1 MRFVILSA
9 ATLLMTLAPLVGAH
23 KQEDAMEPQFPQ
35 KQNAGDLL
43 RACAASPLSGTG
55 RVRSRYCAGFVSG
68 VEEAVRLLQLHGK
81 IERRVCTPPD
91 ISASAL
97 ADVYVKYGTSHK
109 GELPD
114 PAVEVVLHALA
125 DAYPCAARP

>member
-1 MRFVILSA
+1 MRLVIVSA
-9 ATLLMTLAPLVGAH
+9 TTLLITLAPLVGAH
-23 KQEDAMEPQFPQ
+23 TQEDEMEPQFPQ

-43 RACAASPLSGTG
+43 RTCASSRLTATG

-68 VEEAVRLLQLHGK
+68 VEEAVRLLQKDGK
-81 IERRVCTPPD
+81 IERKVCTPPD
-91 ISASAL
+91 ITAAAL
-97 ADVYVKYGTSHK
+97 ADAYVKYGVSHK

-114 PAVEVVLHALA
+114 TAVEVVLHALA